1 MSTTFRITGRHVLFG
16 MIGFFLVIIAVNIVF
31 LTLAVQSF
39 PGEQEK
45 KSYLQ
50 GLNFNDR
57 LAAREAQ
64 AALGWTVN
72 IDKAELAAEAATIE
86 LSFETREERPIFD
99 LDIDGVL
106 SQPAD
111 NDRDQSIVFSASGP
125 GRFEAQADNITPGV
139 WVLNARAVSSQ
150 NETFEF
156 TTKLY
161 FE

>member
-1 MSTTFRITGRHVLFG
+1 MASSFRITGRHVLFG
-16 MIGFFLVIIAVNIVF
+16 MIGFFLIIIAVNTVF
-31 LTLAVQSF
+31 ITLAVQSF

-64 AALGWTVN
+64 AALGWSVN
-72 IDKAELAAEAATIE
+72 IDKAERTGKTAIIE
-86 LSFETREERPIFD
+86 LIFETSEKAPIFD
-99 LDIDGVL
+99 LDIAGVL

-111 NDRDQSIVFSASGP
+111 NDRDQPLVFSPSGP
-125 GRFEAQADNITPGV
+125 GRYEAHAENISAGAWILKVRANDN
-139 WVLNARAVSSQ
+139 R

>member
-1 MSTTFRITGRHVLFG
+1 MSTTFRITGRHVLFA
-16 MIGFFLVIIAVNIVF
+16 MVGFFLIIIAVNTVF
-31 LTLAVQSF
+31 ITLAVQSF
-39 PGEQEK
+39 PGEQEE

-64 AALGWTVN
+64 DALGWSVD
-72 IDKAELAAEAATIE
+72 IDKAELAADAAIIE
-86 LSFETREERPIFD
+86 LSFKSREERPIYD
-99 LDIDGVL
+99 LDIEGML

-111 NDRDQSIVFSASGP
+111 NDRDQALVFTPSGP
-125 GRFEAQADNITPGV
+125 GRFEAQAKNVTPGV
-139 WVLNARAVSSQ
+139 WILNARAVSSR